1 MTASSWSEYFDQ
13 ALHQAA
19 SQQRLRSRRVLALH
33 DILDFGSNDYLGLR
47 WHPEVLALLANAES
61 ASLTAWGSG
70 ASPLLSGYSSAQ
82 ANLEHQLAEFSQTS
96 SALVFSSGYACNSGT
111 LACLAN
117 ADDLI
122 LSDQLNHASLI
133 DGCRLSRA
141 TSYVYP
147 HCDVAHVGEVLRRD
161 RHRYNRVL
169 LLTESI
175 FSMDGDAAPLQALAD
190 LAEEFDGGLVVDEA
204 HAAGIYGAQGSGLL
218 EELGL
223 QKRALAKLGTLSKA
237 IGGVGGYVAA
247 ADNLINY
254 LVNHCRSYMFST
266 AAPAFTLAL
275 AAKSLQLLRAQSSQ
289 RQALRQQAGDLRNAL
304 RQHGWSVVAG
314 DSPIIPLLVGME
326 QRALRLS
333 QQLWESGIYVP
344 AIRPP
349 TVPPHTCRL
358 RISLSTRHTPQD
370 CQRLVNALG
379 SAASPESR

>member
-1 MTASSWSEYFDQ
+1 MAASSWSEHFDQ
-13 ALHQAA
+13 ALQQVA
-19 SQQRLRSRRVLALH
+19 SQNRLRSRRVLALH
-33 DILDFGSNDYLGLR
+33 DLLDFGSNDYLGLR
-47 WHPEVLALLANAES
+47 WHPAVLALTSGAEA
-61 ASLTAWGSG
+61 ASLTAWGAG

-82 ANLEHQLAEFSQTS
+82 AMLERELAAFSQTS

-111 LACLAN
+111 VACLAN

-133 DGCRLSRA
+133 DGCRVSRA
-141 TSYVYP
+141 TTYVYP
-147 HCDVAHVGEVLRRD
+147 HCDVEHVREVLRRD
-161 RHRYNRVL
+161 RQRYRRVL

-204 HAAGIYGAQGSGLL
+204 HAVGVYGSQGSGLL

-223 QKRALAKLGTLSKA
+223 QTRALAKLGTLSKA

-247 ADNLINY
+247 ADNLIEY

-266 AAPAFTLAL
+266 AAPAFILTL
-275 AAKSLQLLRAQSSQ
+275 AAKSLQLLREQSSQ
-289 RQALRQQAGDLRNAL
+289 RQALRRQAADLRNAL
-304 RQHGWSVVAG
+304 SQRGWSVLAG
-314 DSPIIPLLVGME
+314 DSPIIPLLVGNE
-326 QRALRLS
+326 HRALLLS

-349 TVPPHTCRL
+349 TVPAHTCRL
-358 RISLSTRHTPQD
+358 RISLSTRHTPHD
-370 CQRLVNALG
+370 CQCLLEALG
-379 SAASPESR
+379 SPTE